1 MLGDGL
7 WPICPTSL
15 DGEAVK
21 ALRLCWTVSLRNRN
35 RKVSNLPGNH
45 LQTVLIYYQMC
56 EVSVDV
62 LNWISAQ
69 CECTQDKG
77 CLNLVWFGHIGN
89 ETIYCRQTDS

>member
-1 MLGDGL
+1 
-7 WPICPTSL
+7 
-15 DGEAVK
+15 
-21 ALRLCWTVSLRNRN
+21 
-35 RKVSNLPGNH
+35 
-45 LQTVLIYYQMC
+45 MC

-89 ETIYCRQTDS
+89 ETIYCRQTDSWQLYEYTQAETKKMSFDSI